1 MKEPR
6 IRVAGILLKDN
17 KILFVKHRKN
27 NEEYYLLP
35 GGGVDFGESFEIAL
49 KREFME
55 EVNLEVEVDKLCFIS
70 EGIDPKGEKHIVSMF
85 FLVNYVS
92 GELKVPDE
100 ERIIGVEYLNDE
112 DIEKNPVYPNI
123 KTQLLLKNFNNITY
137 LGNIWE

>member
-6 IRVAGILLKDN
+6 IRVAGILEKEN

-35 GGGVDFGESFEIAL
+35 GGGVDFGESFESAL

-55 EVNLEVEVDKLCFIS
+55 EVNIEIKVKDLVFVS
-70 EGIDPKGEKHIVSMF
+70 EGIDPKGEKHIISMV
-85 FLVNYVS
+85 FLVDYVQ
-92 GELKVPDE
+92 GEIKIPEE
-100 ERIIGVEYLNDE
+100 ERIIACEYLGSEEMQENL
-112 DIEKNPVYPNI
+112 IYPNI
-123 KTQLLLKNFNNITY
+123 KNELILGQFDRIKY

>member
-6 IRVAGILLKDN
+6 IRVAGILIKEN

-35 GGGVDFGESFEIAL
+35 GGGVDFGESFETAL

-55 EVNLEVEVDKLCFIS
+55 EVNIEIKVRDLVFVS
-70 EGIDPKGEKHIVSMF
+70 EGIDPKGEKHIISMV
-85 FLVNYVS
+85 FLVDYIQ
-92 GELKVPDE
+92 GDIKIPEE
-100 ERIIGVEYLNDE
+100 ERIIGCEYLGPEEMEENL
-112 DIEKNPVYPNI
+112 IYPNI
-123 KTQLLLKNFNNITY
+123 KKELILGQFDRIRY

>member
-6 IRVAGILLKDN
+6 IRVAGILEKDN

-35 GGGVDFGESFEIAL
+35 GGGVDFGESFESAL

-55 EVNLEVEVDKLCFIS
+55 EVNIEIRVKDLVFVS
-70 EGIDPKGEKHIVSMF
+70 EGIEPKGEKHIISMV
-85 FLVNYVS
+85 FLVDYVQ
-92 GELKVPDE
+92 GEIKIPEE
-100 ERIIGVEYLNDE
+100 ERIIACEYLGPEEMQENL
-112 DIEKNPVYPNI
+112 IYPNI
-123 KTQLLLKNFNNITY
+123 KKELILGQFDRIKY

>member
-6 IRVAGILLKDN
+6 IRVSGILKKDD
-17 KILFVKHRKN
+17 KILFVKHKKN

-55 EVNLEVEVDKLCFIS
+55 EVNIDVKVKDLVFVS
-70 EGIDPKGEKHIVSMF
+70 EGIDPKGEKHIISMVF
-85 FLVNYVS
+85 SVEYLT
-92 GELKVPDE
+92 GDIKIPEE
-100 ERIIGVEYLNDE
+100 ERIIACEYLSPE
-112 DIEKNPVYPNI
+112 EIEENIIYPNI
-123 KTQLLLKNFNNITY
+123 KKELVLGQFDRIKY